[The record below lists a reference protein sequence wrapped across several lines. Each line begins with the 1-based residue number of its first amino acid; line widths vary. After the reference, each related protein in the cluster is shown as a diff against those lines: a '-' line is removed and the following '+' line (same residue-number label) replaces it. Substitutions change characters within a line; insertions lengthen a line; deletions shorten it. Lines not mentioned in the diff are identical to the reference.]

1 MKILLAVDG
10 SPCSDAAVEEICRRS
25 WPAGSEVMVLHVLHA
40 SIPLVPDPFLLTV
53 AAHMTQLNE
62 LRERA
67 PRLVE
72 RDADVIRRADAAGGL
87 AVTTR
92 VVEGSPKQVIVDEAA
107 SFGADL
113 IVLGCH
119 GYGPVKRFV
128 LGSVS
133 HAVVLH
139 AGCSVEVVRCA
150 HAAA

>member
-1 MKILLAVDG
+1 MKVLLAVDG
-10 SPCSDAAVEEICRRS
+10 SPCSDAAVEEICKRP
-25 WPAGSEVMVLHVLHA
+25 WPPASEVMVLHVLHA
-40 SIPLVPDPFLLTV
+40 AIPLVPDPFLLTA
-53 AAHMTQLNE
+53 AAHMTQLHE

-67 PRLVE
+67 PKLVE
-72 RDADVIRRADAAGGL
+72 RDAELIRRSSAGLG
-87 AVTTR
+87 VSTR
-92 VVEGSPKQVIVDEAA
+92 VVEGSPKQAIVEEAA
-107 SFGADL
+107 RFGADL

-150 HAAA
+150 HAAASA